1 MLLIFAVLCGEYAR
15 QDVTFQLYS
24 KGIPSFLNN
33 RCFFFLFLAAFS
45 IPSSSGR
52 VHYTP
57 PHTPNHRIYRFFLDL
72 ARNPEKVERCLEH
85 AELPWVRLVNGRDI
99 GLLVRKRIGSG
110 RVPLETCPPEKYE
123 ELFEDNVKIA

>member
-1 MLLIFAVLCGEYAR
+1 MLSLSTTSCTWTV
-15 QDVTFQLYS
+15 S
-24 KGIPSFLNN
+24 SNN
-33 RCFFFLFLAAFS
+33 ASPTLPPKSISYFFLLLAAFS
-45 IPSSSGR
+45 IPSSFCR

-72 ARNPEKVERCLEH
+72 ARNPEKVERCLQH